1 MDVQGITKK
10 PRLAMETKGF
20 RMAITNIKHLADLR
34 REIGSLYKQGLLD
47 EVFYRENLEN
57 FEFKAPSDIASIII
71 TAAPQPR
78 QRVNFQYQGKY
89 HHFTIPPTYSLDSD
103 KVIEKIVSRHLEPE
117 GYRIW
122 PAVLPL
128 KLLSV
133 RSGLARY
140 GKNNITYI
148 EGMGS
153 FYRLKAFLSD
163 IPPTEDN
170 WLEPQSL
177 KQCQTCN
184 ACIKKCPTGAITPER
199 FLIRAEKCLTF
210 HNERANE
217 FPAWIEPSWHNSLI
231 GCMVCQSV
239 CPVNKEVIGWSTES
253 ETFTQQETESLLQAT
268 SRKQLPLSVAK
279 KLKRLYLLEDW
290 ELVPRNLKVLLDRPR
305 G

>member
-1 MDVQGITKK
+1 M
-10 PRLAMETKGF
+10 L
-20 RMAITNIKHLADLR
+20 
-34 REIGSLYKQGLLD
+34 
-47 EVFYRENLEN
+47 
-57 FEFKAPSDIASIII
+57 
-71 TAAPQPR
+71 
-78 QRVNFQYQGKY
+78 
-89 HHFTIPPTYSLDSD
+89 
-103 KVIEKIVSRHLEPE
+103 SRHLEPE

-140 GKNNITYI
+140 GRNNITYI
-148 EGMGS
+148 EAMGS

-163 IPPTEDN
+163 LPPVKDS

-177 KQCQTCN
+177 RQCRTCN
-184 ACIKKCPTGAITPER
+184 ACVKKCPTGAILPER
-199 FLIRAEKCLTF
+199 FLIHAERCLTF
-210 HNERANE
+210 HNERESA

-239 CPVNKEVIGWSTES
+239 CPVNKDIISWSTES
-253 ETFTQQETESLLQAT
+253 ETFTQQETESLLRAT
-268 SRKQLPLSVAK
+268 SRKQLPPSAAK

-290 ELVPRNLKVLLDRPR
+290 ELVPRNLRVLLDRL